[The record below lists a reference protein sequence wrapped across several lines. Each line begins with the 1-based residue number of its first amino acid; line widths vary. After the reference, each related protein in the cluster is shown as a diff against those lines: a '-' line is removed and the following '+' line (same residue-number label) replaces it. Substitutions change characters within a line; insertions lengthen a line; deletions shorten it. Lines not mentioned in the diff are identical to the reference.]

1 MNTMLSQD
9 RKALAGMWRVNRLSN
24 EVADVFIYGDIGS
37 WMDGLTAND
46 FAREVVALDVGNLN
60 VRLNSGGGSV
70 FEGQAI
76 YNTLSQHKAR
86 VTVTIDGVAASIA
99 SVIAMA
105 GDEIRITEGSHI
117 MVHKPWSMAMGD
129 ADSMRKEAEVLDSLE
144 SGIID
149 IYAARTGKNT
159 KQLTDWV
166 SAETWFKGQAA
177 VDAGFADSVIPAK
190 RRENYARS
198 NIFNS
203 FLHTPVDI
211 LDELCNIPH
220 VRELERVLRDVEGFS
235 QTQAKRI
242 IALTQ
247 QTDFD
252 YRDGDGRQEAAEKLA
267 VFLQDLTGEI
277 GNGRSNRSR
286 NAGVQS
292 I

>member
-1 MNTMLSQD
+1 MLSQD

-76 YNTLSQHKAR
+76 YNTLSQHKAK

-129 ADSMRKEAEVLDSLE
+129 AESMRKEADVLDSLE

-211 LDELCNIPH
+211 LDELCNIPQ

-267 VFLQDLTGEI
+267 VFLKDLTGEI
-277 GNGRSNRSR
+277 GNGRSDRSS
-286 NAGVQS
+286 NAGVQ
-292 I
+292 

>member
-1 MNTMLSQD
+1 MLSQD

-37 WMDGLTAND
+37 WSDGLTAND

-286 NAGVQS
+286 NAGVQ
-292 I
+292 